1 VRYIPRM
8 PPSAMRAL
16 KSALEQRTFDRVYL
30 FHGDDDYLKEEKI
43 RALIDRATDLGT
55 RDFNL
60 EVRRAAETD
69 AGSLGLALDSL
80 PMMAEHR
87 VVILRDV
94 TALKKD
100 ARAVLAK
107 YLGHP
112 AAGTLLVLVA
122 GAGTKP
128 DAALMDAAT
137 AIDFRPLNDSE
148 LTKWVALH
156 ASKLGVTIEARAA
169 ELLCSATGNDLALL
183 SGEIEK
189 LRSYTNGD
197 AIGEAAVE
205 AIVGVRHGETLG
217 DLLDLVAQ
225 RNSANAIALL
235 ERVLAQP
242 KTSGVS
248 IVMALTTQTLAIGW
262 LLAAR
267 ERGLAQHQFERE
279 LFGLLKE
286 NPSSVAGRPWGEAV
300 KAWVHALRHWDHA
313 AVDRAISLLLAADV
327 ALKDTRISSEEQL
340 LTSLLL
346 AMTAGA
352 PRRAAA

>member
-1 VRYIPRM
+1 M
-8 PPSAMRAL
+8 PAAAMRAL
-16 KSALEQRTFDRVYL
+16 KSALELRTFDRVYL

-43 RALIDRATDLGT
+43 RAVVDRATDPGT

-60 EVRRAAETD
+60 EVKRAGEID
-69 AGSLGLALDSL
+69 PAGLGLALDSL
-80 PMMAEHR
+80 PMMAERR

-94 TALKKD
+94 TTLKKD
-100 ARAVLAK
+100 SRAVLAK
-107 YLGHP
+107 YLSNP
-112 AAGTLLVLVA
+112 AADTLLVLVA
-122 GAGTKP
+122 GAGAKP

-137 AIDFRPLNDSE
+137 SIDFRPLNDSE
-148 LTKWVALH
+148 LAKWVAH
-156 ASKLGVTIEARAA
+156 RASTAGIAIDPPAA

-183 SGEIEK
+183 AGELDK
-189 LRSYTNGD
+189 LRSYTNGE

-205 AIVGVRHGETLG
+205 AVVGVRHGETLG

-225 RNSANAIALL
+225 RKSVNAIALL

-242 KTSGVS
+242 KTTGVS
-248 IVMALTTQTLAIGW
+248 IVMALTTQSLAIGW

-300 KAWVHALRHWDHA
+300 KAWVHALRHWDNA
-313 AVDRAISLLLAADV
+313 AVDRAVALLLAADV
-327 ALKDTRISSEEQL
+327 ALKDTKISSEEQL

-346 AMTAGA
+346 AMTADA
-352 PRRAAA
+352 SRRAAA

>member
-1 VRYIPRM
+1 
-8 PPSAMRAL
+8 MRAL
-16 KSALEQRTFDRVYL
+16 KSALEQRNFDRVYL
-30 FHGDDDYLKEEKI
+30 FHGDNEYLKEEKI
-43 RALIDRATDLGT
+43 RALIDSATEPGT

-60 EVRRAAETD
+60 DVKRAAEID
-69 AGSLGLALDSL
+69 AASLGLALDSL
-80 PMMAEHR
+80 PMMAERR

-94 TALKKD
+94 TTLKKD
-100 ARAVLAK
+100 ARTVLAK
-107 YLGHP
+107 YLERP
-112 AAGTLLVLVA
+112 AADTLLVLVA
-122 GAGTKP
+122 AAGTKP
-128 DAALMDAAT
+128 DAALMGAAIT
-137 AIDFRPLNDSE
+137 VDFRSLNDSE
-148 LTKWVALH
+148 LTKWAAVH
-156 ASKLGVTIEARAA
+156 ASMLGVTIDAPAA
-169 ELLCSATGNDLALL
+169 ELLCGATGNDLALL
-183 SGEIEK
+183 AGEIEK
-189 LRSYTNGD
+189 LRSYTNGGAID
-197 AIGEAAVE
+197 AAAIE

-225 RNSANAIALL
+225 RKSADAIALL

-242 KTSGVS
+242 KTTGVS

-267 ERGLAQHQFERE
+267 ERGLAQHRFESE

-286 NPSSVAGRPWGEAV
+286 NSSSVAGRPWGEAV
-300 KAWVHALRHWDHA
+300 KAWVHALRHWDDVA
-313 AVDRAISLLLAADV
+313 IDRAVALLLAADA